1 MQAEEQRQRRLRS
14 RAVTAPW
21 RLKQNIRGLIY
32 KKVVQQ
38 IWLKK
43 KKGVLMCQYCSGN
56 RSQLFCRAES
66 DVHSADTVERGQIMH
81 VHTIGKKQDRIY
93 D

>member
-1 MQAEEQRQRRLRS
+1 
-14 RAVTAPW
+14 
-21 RLKQNIRGLIY
+21 
-32 KKVVQQ
+32 
-38 IWLKK
+38 
-43 KKGVLMCQYCSGN
+43 MCQYCSGN